1 MLQYTE
7 KLLKK
12 KNDGREYATYTKY
25 RVNSEIPNKEESME
39 DNKYNIIWT
48 IIWFIFITLLVFIF
62 KSANPLWLLVLW
74 IMGTK

>member
-1 MLQYTE
+1 
-7 KLLKK
+7 
-12 KNDGREYATYTKY
+12 
-25 RVNSEIPNKEESME
+25 ME

-62 KSANPLWLLVLW
+62 KNANPLWLLVLW